1 MYQSEAFVISHRIST
16 LFPLLSTESNRKLSR
31 PVMSS
36 DSDHANFTDD
46 GENQL
51 QIQNIFD
58 KDDESSADEKIE
70 RQPGTHQRLTS
81 LVRQQYYSFLEKT
94 LRNNYRN
101 SADSEKCED
110 AEADEKA
117 LQTLAI
123 RLERKALKSCMVFTL
138 YQNAMLT
145 TIQDVRQ
152 HTAARCLYEKDKLMK
167 GMRMAGKKVPID
179 GSNSTNGPQLGLG
192 TDSGH
197 NRELE
202 RPEVQQFPR
211 AEAEP
216 KLSLDDRIN
225 EFQERLRV
233 EEKNI
238 RMISGRLKRSDA
250 PEQDVDPKRAK
261 IAPKLTPIPYQP
273 PIITKTE
280 PKDEVSSEESDDII
294 AKEMSKL
301 FSETDGAELDIF
313 CDSKNPQIE
322 AIIMEI
328 NRFNPETLV
337 NAPMGV
343 SSLSDGILNG
353 PTSSV
358 HSPGTFTTLDLKDNL
373 LQDNLLQDNL
383 IQDNSLKDSIWPCE
397 LHMQRMKLRE
407 VLSAVA
413 EKGMRYS
420 AKIRRRFGELFGP
433 EGTEGDFDEDYEGP
447 YSPTIE
453 LADPVLIGSCLKRI
467 APWVVQELMGP
478 MQQGLIA
485 NRYLFKKLA
494 KHIAERAL
502 LETPYPGEGWDL
514 FMGIAFELK
523 INVIYFSK
531 LVQFC
536 SFLKIVN
543 F

>member
-1 MYQSEAFVISHRIST
+1 
-16 LFPLLSTESNRKLSR
+16 
-31 PVMSS
+31 MSS
-36 DSDHANFTDD
+36 DSDHGNFTDD
-46 GENQL
+46 GENLL

-58 KDDESSADEKIE
+58 KDDESSTDEKIE
-70 RQPGTHQRLTS
+70 RPPGTHQRLTS

-110 AEADEKA
+110 AEANAEA

-152 HTAARCLYEKDKLMK
+152 HTAARCLYEKHKLMK
-167 GMRMAGKKVPID
+167 GKRMAGKKAPID
-179 GSNSTNGPQLGLG
+179 GSNSPNGPKRLE
-192 TDSGH
+192 TDSSH

-202 RPEVQQFPR
+202 RPEVQQCPR
-211 AEAEP
+211 AEEEP
-216 KLSLDDRIN
+216 TLSLDDRIN

-238 RMISGRLKRSDA
+238 RMISGRLKRSDRSDA
-250 PEQDVDPKRAK
+250 PEKAVDPKRAK
-261 IAPKLTPIPYQP
+261 ITPKLTTIPTYQS
-273 PIITKTE
+273 PIIAKTE
-280 PKDEVSSEESDDII
+280 PKDEFSSEESDDII

-328 NRFNPETLV
+328 NRFNPEALM

-343 SSLSDGILNG
+343 SSVSDGILNG

-358 HSPGTFTTLDLKDNL
+358 HSPGTFTSLDLKDNL
-373 LQDNLLQDNL
+373 LQENLLQDNL
-383 IQDNSLKDSIWPCE
+383 FQDSLLQENSLKDNSLKDSIWPCE

-413 EKGMRYS
+413 EKGIRHS

-502 LETPYPGEGWDL
+502 LESPYPGESWDL

-523 INVIYFSK
+523 IYVIYFQSWSNF
-531 LVQFC
+531 VP
-536 SFLKIVN
+536 FLN
-543 F
+543 